1 MKDEHLG
8 RALAFAALPGALG
21 ALLVS
26 GSLGFAVPRAFAL
39 GVCVMG
45 APLAGLVAGK
55 DTADKVFSGLAAAV
69 GSAGIVSATSGYIES
84 RGHMLGLELL
94 VPILLGGLPGLALFF
109 GFRALTPRPL
119 ARTLTA
125 LAASVASVA
134 LAAAC

>member
-1 MKDEHLG
+1 MNDEHLG
-8 RALAFAALPGALG
+8 RALAYAALPGAMG

-45 APLAGLVAGK
+45 APVAGLVTGK
-55 DTADKVFSGLAAAV
+55 DTADKVFSTLAAMV
-69 GSAGIVSATSGYIES
+69 GCAGIVNATSGYIES
-84 RGHMLGLELL
+84 RGRMLGLELL
-94 VPILLGGLPGLALFF
+94 VPILLGGLPGIALFF
-109 GFRALTPRPL
+109 AFRALTPRPL

-125 LAASVASVA
+125 LAASVATIT